1 MLFVLH
7 VAFQVLLRSCMIRML
22 SPYQAI
28 LELMADKCLS
38 VLIDDMDHTF
48 LACLDLHPSRF
59 QATLSFPFG
68 SFHHRQ
74 RSALYQCLRSV
85 KRKFPCYAEQKD
97 S

>member
-7 VAFQVLLRSCMIRML
+7 VAFQVLLRSCMIHML

-38 VLIDDMDHTF
+38 VLIDGMDHTC

-68 SFHHRQ
+68 SFRHRQ
-74 RSALYQCLRSV
+74 RSALYRCLRSV
-85 KRKFPCYAEQKD
+85 KRKFLCYAEQKD